1 MKKNTLMKTSA
12 IVASAVMAAAANGA
26 TVSAKTAS
34 PRTMR
39 RTKRNDVISMETI
52 ELSDAQAIAGKTVS
66 VQMTMETGNNCY
78 AYDLVVEYAPELELE
93 SVVGANAYSEL
104 DNYVAIVGYVSTNP
118 FMDNKPI
125 VTFNFKV
132 PSEAEVGDI
141 YEVKFNDIRS
151 FSGLDCDFEY
161 FELEN
166 SEIEVLE
173 ETKKHTDYM
182 VFEKKDENGNVIDTL
197 TGLRGDADGDGKVSA
212 KDAAMIAQHCAKS
225 YTGESVIES
234 EENQYFAN
242 VNANGGKPTARDAAA
257 IANYMAKKSI
267 SDATWDDVIK

>member
-12 IVASAVMAAAANGA
+12 IVATAVMAAAANGVTA
-26 TVSAKTAS
+26 SAKTAA
-34 PRTMR
+34 PRTMK
-39 RTKRNDVISMETI
+39 RTKKNDVISMETI

-78 AYDLVVEYAPELELE
+78 AYDLVVEHDPALQLE
-93 SVVGANAYSEL
+93 SVIGANAYSTL
-104 DNYVAIVGYVSTNP
+104 DNYIAVVGYVSTKP

-132 PSEAEVGDI
+132 PEDAEVGDT
-141 YEVKFNDIRS
+141 YEVKFNDVRS
-151 FSGLDCDFEY
+151 FSSLESDFEY

-166 SEIEVLE
+166 SEIEILE
-173 ETKKHTDYM
+173 ETKKYTDYM
-182 VFEKKDENGNVIDTL
+182 VFEKKDDNGNVVDTL
-197 TGLRGDADGDGKVSA
+197 TGIRGDADGDGKVSA

-225 YTGESVIES
+225 YTGEAVIES
-234 EENQYFAN
+234 EENLYFAN
-242 VNANGGKPTARDAAA
+242 VNENNGKPTARDAAT

-267 SDATWDDVIK
+267 SDATWDDVIQ

>member
-1 MKKNTLMKTSA
+1 MKL
-12 IVASAVMAAAANGA
+12 
-26 TVSAKTAS
+26 
-34 PRTMR
+34 
-39 RTKRNDVISMETI
+39 
-52 ELSDAQAIAGKTVS
+52 
-66 VQMTMETGNNCY
+66 
-78 AYDLVVEYAPELELE
+78 
-93 SVVGANAYSEL
+93 
-104 DNYVAIVGYVSTNP
+104 
-118 FMDNKPI
+118 
-125 VTFNFKV
+125 
-132 PSEAEVGDI
+132 
-141 YEVKFNDIRS
+141 RS

>member
-12 IVASAVMAAAANGA
+12 IVASAVIAAAANGA
-26 TVSAKTAS
+26 TVSAKTAA

-39 RTKRNDVISMETI
+39 RTKKNDVISMETI

-151 FSGLDCDFEY
+151 ILIIWY
-161 FELEN
+161 LKRKMK
-166 SEIEVLE
+166 
-173 ETKKHTDYM
+173 T
-182 VFEKKDENGNVIDTL
+182 
-197 TGLRGDADGDGKVSA
+197 
-212 KDAAMIAQHCAKS
+212 AM
-225 YTGESVIES
+225 
-234 EENQYFAN
+234 
-242 VNANGGKPTARDAAA
+242 
-257 IANYMAKKSI
+257 
-267 SDATWDDVIK
+267 

>member
-1 MKKNTLMKTSA
+1 
-12 IVASAVMAAAANGA
+12 
-26 TVSAKTAS
+26 
-34 PRTMR
+34 
-39 RTKRNDVISMETI
+39 
-52 ELSDAQAIAGKTVS
+52 
-66 VQMTMETGNNCY
+66 
-78 AYDLVVEYAPELELE
+78 
-93 SVVGANAYSEL
+93 
-104 DNYVAIVGYVSTNP
+104 
-118 FMDNKPI
+118 
-125 VTFNFKV
+125 
-132 PSEAEVGDI
+132 
-141 YEVKFNDIRS
+141 
-151 FSGLDCDFEY
+151 
-161 FELEN
+161 
-166 SEIEVLE
+166 
-173 ETKKHTDYM
+173 M